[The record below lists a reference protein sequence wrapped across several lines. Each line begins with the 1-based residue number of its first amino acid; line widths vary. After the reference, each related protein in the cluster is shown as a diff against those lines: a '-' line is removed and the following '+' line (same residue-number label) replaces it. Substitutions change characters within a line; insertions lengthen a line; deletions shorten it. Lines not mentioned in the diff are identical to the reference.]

1 MTDTFTS
8 RVAAIA
14 LAVGFL
20 GLIGVIALLAWDNK
34 DVPAVLAG
42 ALGLVLGGLLP
53 SPITKQ
59 TQPPGDVNVH
69 TTTIDPGA
77 VGDAIA
83 DRLAVAPKQGA
94 VKRPTRSQRGSV
106 LGTLLYVVA
115 VLVVVLVLIALL
127 RAIF

>member
-20 GLIGVIALLAWDNK
+20 GLIGVIALLAWDSK

-59 TQPPGDVNVH
+59 APTPGNVNVH
-69 TTTIDPGA
+69 TTTIDPQA
-77 VGDAIA
+77 TA
-83 DRLAVAPKQGA
+83 DAVAKRLQVA
-94 VKRPTRSQRGSV
+94 VPPARGRSSKGSV
-106 LGTLLYVVA
+106 
-115 VLVVVLVLIALL
+115 
-127 RAIF
+127 R